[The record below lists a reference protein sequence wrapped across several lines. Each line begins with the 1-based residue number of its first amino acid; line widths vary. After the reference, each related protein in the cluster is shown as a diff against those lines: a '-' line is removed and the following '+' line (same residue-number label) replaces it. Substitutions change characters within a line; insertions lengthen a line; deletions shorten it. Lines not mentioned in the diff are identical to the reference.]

1 MKKTGKNSK
10 DPLAGDLSGLMEP
23 GKWVKMSELFELQPK
38 NKTVTLRL
46 SEDLLNEVKKAATD
60 RDMNYQ
66 KLIRE
71 ALIQF
76 VSKNAS

>member
-1 MKKTGKNSK
+1 MAKSKKSA
-10 DPLAGDLSGLMEP
+10 DPLAGDLSSLMDK

-46 SEDLLNEVKKAATD
+46 SEELLNEVKKVASE
-60 RDMNYQ
+60 RDVNYQ

-71 ALIQF
+71 ALIKF
-76 VSKNAS
+76 VSKEAS